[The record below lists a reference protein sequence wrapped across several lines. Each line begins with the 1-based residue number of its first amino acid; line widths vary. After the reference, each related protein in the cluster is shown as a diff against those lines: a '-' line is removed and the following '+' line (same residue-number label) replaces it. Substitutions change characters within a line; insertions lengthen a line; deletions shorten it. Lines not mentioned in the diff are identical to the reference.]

1 VFALLRAGM
10 VSPRIG
16 IASLLMGIASP
27 LMGIASPLMGLA
39 LVAAVPA
46 RAEEA
51 AEAPARPELATPP
64 RLRQDVP
71 PDLPPGTVFPAPEVT
86 VVLQIDVSAD
96 GSVERVALL
105 EGAGEPFDGAAMAAA
120 QRYVFDPARLTTGA
134 PVPVTITYRLKITPP
149 APAPAPPP
157 VRFSGLLL
165 ERGTRQPLAGVP
177 VAAQAGE
184 KALAST
190 TSGPDGRFSLEVP
203 ASEFAIVVAA
213 PDHQRLE
220 ARVEAKPGEER
231 EETFYVE
238 GVPSAYVAVVRGE
251 RVRREIT
258 KQVIPAEE
266 VAQVAGTQGDTL
278 KAVLNMPGAARAS
291 FESGA
296 LVLRG
301 SSPQDSAAFV
311 EGIQI
316 PLVYHFG
323 GLRSTFAPRFLDSIE
338 FVPGN
343 FGADYGR
350 LTGGVVNVRVR
361 DPDSRMIRG
370 EADFNLYDAGVA
382 LEGPVSKHWSIGGAF
397 RRSWIDVV
405 LPLFIPSDSSVS
417 FSTLPRFY
425 DYQFLA
431 TWKPDEKD
439 KVRILFFG
447 SQDKLV
453 AFLKR
458 PASDPSITGDLYARI
473 AYHEL
478 QATYSHVFSPTF
490 RQESWVALGLQDTDF
505 NVGAGLFFKLGLKRI
520 DARSAWTWQALPGVE
535 ARVGLDLQDAF
546 FDLSADVPQPPKEGE
561 PATPISTRRRLGA
574 SETGNSFAPAAFAE
588 LRLTP
593 REGLDIL
600 PALRVDR
607 ESAIARWSLDPRIAV
622 RWSAASHTIL
632 KGAVGVYQ
640 QRPSADESDKNFG
653 TPDLLFNRSLQYS
666 VGIEQRIVLG
676 VDLDVTGF
684 YKDLDRRVVRNAAA
698 NVNPAAPRYTNEGT
712 GRIYGVEALL
722 RARFGERFFGWI
734 AYTFQRSFRTDGPG
748 EPERLFSFDQPH
760 ILTVLGTYK
769 PNARWAYSARFRLV
783 SGNPYTP
790 ATGSVYDAPADV
802 YVPIYAAVNSARLGT
817 FNALDLR
824 VDRVWTFDRWRL
836 SLYLDVQ
843 NVTNRENQE
852 GVQYNFDYS
861 QHTPLTGLPIL
872 PILGLKGEW

>member
-1 VFALLRAGM
+1 MARALHTRRFARGALALPLVALALLAAAPAG
-10 VSPRIG
+10 
-16 IASLLMGIASP
+16 
-27 LMGIASPLMGLA
+27 
-39 LVAAVPA
+39 
-46 RAEEA
+46 AEEPEA
-51 AEAPARPELATPP
+51 AQAKPELATPP

-71 PDLPPGTVFPAPEVT
+71 PELPPGTVFPAPELT
-86 VVLQIDVSAD
+86 VVLQIDVAAD
-96 GSVERVALL
+96 GSVERVLLL
-105 EGAGEPFDGAAMAAA
+105 EGAGEPFDGAAVAAA
-120 QRYVFDPARLTTGA
+120 QKYVFDPARLTTGA
-134 PVPVTITYRLKITPP
+134 PVPVTITYRLRITPP
-149 APAPAPPP
+149 APRPAPAPPP

-165 ERGTRQPLAGVP
+165 ERGTRQPLAGVL
-177 VAAQAGE
+177 VTAQAGGN
-184 KALAST
+184 ALAST
-190 TSGPDGRFSLEVP
+190 TSGLDGRFSLEVP
-203 ASEFAIVVAA
+203 AREFAIVVAA

-238 GVPSAYVAVVRGE
+238 AVPSAYVAVVRGE

-343 FGADYGR
+343 FAADYGR
-350 LTGGVVNVRVR
+350 LTGGIVNVRVR
-361 DPDSRMIRG
+361 DPASGAIRG

-382 LEGPVSKHWSIGGAF
+382 LEGPVSDHWSVGGAF

-431 TWKPDEKD
+431 TWKPDERD

-458 PASDPSITGDLYARI
+458 PANDPSITGDVAARI

-478 QATYSHVFSPTF
+478 QASYGHVFSPAF

-505 NVGAGLFFKLGLKRI
+505 NVGSGLFFKLGLKRV
-520 DARSAWTWQALPGVE
+520 DARTSWTWRALPGVE
-535 ARVGLDLQDAF
+535 ARAGLDLQDAF
-546 FDLSADVPQPPKEGE
+546 FDLSADVPQPPKEGQ
-561 PATPISTRRRLGA
+561 PATPISTQTRLGA
-574 SETGNSFAPAAFAE
+574 SETGNFLAPGAFAE

-593 REGLDIL
+593 REGLDVL

-607 ESAIARWSLDPRIAV
+607 NSAIGRWSLDPRVGA
-622 RWSAASHTIL
+622 RWSAAQHTVL
-632 KGAVGVYQ
+632 KGAVGIYQ
-640 QRPSADESDKNFG
+640 QQPTADESDRNFG
-653 TPDLLFNRSLQYS
+653 TPDLLFNRSFQYS
-666 VGIEQRIVLG
+666 AGVEQRIAPG
-676 VDLDVTGF
+676 VDLDLTAF

-698 NVNPAAPRYTNEGT
+698 SVNPDAPRYTNEGT

-748 EPERLFSFDQPH
+748 QPERLFSFDQPH
-760 ILTVLGTYK
+760 ILTALGTYK
-769 PNARWAYSARFRLV
+769 PNARWAYGARFRLV

-790 ATGSVYDAPADV
+790 ATSSVYDAAADV

-824 VDRVWTFDRWRL
+824 VDRIWTFDRWRL

-843 NVTNRENQE
+843 NVFNRANQE

-861 QHTPLTGLPIL
+861 QRTQLTGLPIL